1 MYDDEVRKFV
11 SGIGI
16 ENVGKRLV
24 NSKEEPPKLDQPKM
38 TIQKLIEYGNML
50 VEEQENVNR
59 VQLSDKYLKEAAL
72 GNANDDAIKRGTF
85 YG

>member
-11 SGIGI
+11 SGIGV

-38 TIQKLIEYGNML
+38 TIQKLLEYGNVL

-85 YG
+85 YN

>member
-11 SGIGI
+11 SDIGV
-16 ENVGKRLV
+16 ENIGKRLV

-38 TIQKLIEYGNML
+38 TIQKLLEYGNML